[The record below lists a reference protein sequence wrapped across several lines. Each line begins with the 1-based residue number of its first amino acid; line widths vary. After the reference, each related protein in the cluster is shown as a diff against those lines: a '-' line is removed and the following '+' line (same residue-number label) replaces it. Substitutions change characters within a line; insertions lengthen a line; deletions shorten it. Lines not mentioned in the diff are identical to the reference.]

1 LAFVIRHS
9 SFVFRPLLKAK
20 YTMSDDTERMHILQL
35 IEDGEISAAE
45 GLRRLDALAP
55 LVASAVVDAPTPVG
69 PEHAPPDRDL
79 EHWKRWWVIPLY
91 IGLSIVLAG
100 ALLMY
105 WAYAAGGFSAWFV
118 LAALPFSFGV
128 LVTALAAGTR
138 TAKWI
143 HIRVKTGE
151 RDGPKN
157 IALSFPLPLR
167 FSAWLLRTFGH
178 RLPQLKDRGVDDLI
192 VALADTTSSKTP
204 FYIDVQ
210 DGKDGEHVQVYI
222 G

>member
-1 LAFVIRHS
+1 
-9 SFVFRPLLKAK
+9 
-20 YTMSDDTERMHILQL
+20 MSTGNERMRILQM
-35 IEDGEISAAE
+35 IEDGEITAAE
-45 GLRRLDALAP
+45 GLRRLDDLAP
-55 LVASAVVDAPTPVG
+55 MVPAAVVDAPKAIG
-69 PEHAPPDRDL
+69 PENAPPDRDL
-79 EHWKRWWVIPLY
+79 ERWKRWWVIPLY
-91 IGLSIVLAG
+91 LGLGTVLVG

-105 WAYAAGGFSAWFV
+105 WAYAAGGFSAWLV

-143 HIRVKTGE
+143 HIRIKTGE
-151 RDGPKN
+151 TGGPKL

-167 FSAWLLRTFGH
+167 FSAWLLRAFGS
-178 RLPQLKDRGVDDLI
+178 RIPQLKERGVDDLI
-192 VALADTTSSKTP
+192 IALADTTSSDTP